1 MLKTFFQLIIVL
13 GICMNIT
20 ACSNTISWD
29 EEVKL
34 SDGRVITV
42 QQKRR
47 FDDSRMPREA
57 WLSFRLPEF
66 NDQEILW
73 HEPLDA
79 MVLNVYRQ
87 KLYIVGFTTT
97 DIELGHFHNP
107 KLHYIGFRYDNK
119 QFVRIPFNEIPE
131 AIFDANLWFEN
142 MINYK
147 LKFVS
152 VVDKNSMLTSNAG
165 YPRELKRIDP
175 GKNYK

>member
-1 MLKTFFQLIIVL
+1 MLKTIVQLVIVL
-13 GICMNIT
+13 GICMNLT
-20 ACSNTISWD
+20 ACSNTFSWD

-34 SDGRVITV
+34 LDGRVIVV

-47 FDDSRMPREA
+47 FDESRMPREA
-57 WLSFRLPEF
+57 WLSFKLPKF
-66 NDQEILW
+66 GDKEILW
-73 HEPLDA
+73 HEALDT
-79 MVLNVYRQ
+79 MVLNVYQQ

-97 DIELGHFHNP
+97 DVEFGHFNNP

-119 QFVRIPFNEIPE
+119 QFVQIPFNEIPE

-142 MINYK
+142 MINHK

-152 VVDKNSMLTSNAG
+152 ISDKNTLLMADGG

-175 GKNYK
+175 SKNFN